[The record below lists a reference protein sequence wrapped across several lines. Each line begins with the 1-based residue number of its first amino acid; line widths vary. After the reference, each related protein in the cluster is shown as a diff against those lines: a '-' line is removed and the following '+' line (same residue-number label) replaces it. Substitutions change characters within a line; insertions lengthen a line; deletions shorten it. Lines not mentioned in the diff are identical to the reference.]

1 MSRATPSMKLK
12 STDPSD
18 NGGVGT
24 AMKIT
29 SDLSTPS
36 FVLVV
41 KLSRFSSTFF
51 FTNSASPGS

>member
-1 MSRATPSMKLK
+1 MKLK
-12 STDPSD
+12 STAPSG

-24 AMKIT
+24 AMKIM

-41 KLSRFSSTFF
+41 NVSRPSATFLFTSS
-51 FTNSASPGS
+51 SSPGS